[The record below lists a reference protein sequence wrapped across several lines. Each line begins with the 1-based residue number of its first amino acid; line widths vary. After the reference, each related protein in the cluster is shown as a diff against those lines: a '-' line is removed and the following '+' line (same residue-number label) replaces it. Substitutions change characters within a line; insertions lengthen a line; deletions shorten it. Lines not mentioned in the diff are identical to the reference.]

1 MKTSKKPF
9 PFRNYFDVSIFPD
22 SPALET
28 RTILRKLDRIVG
40 FPEETALM
48 MKNFEMEL
56 FCSKSRSRQKVTLS
70 TLLSG
75 CAYDLSGSS
84 QSADLALFGRLV
96 SHFYLVC
103 EWIVQ
108 LIISQPGHNARRA
121 MLTCVLR
128 YCLLYN
134 NHAG

>member
-1 MKTSKKPF
+1 
-9 PFRNYFDVSIFPD
+9 
-22 SPALET
+22 
-28 RTILRKLDRIVG
+28 
-40 FPEETALM
+40 M
-48 MKNFEMEL
+48 MKNFETEL
-56 FCSKSRSRQKVTLS
+56 FCSTSRKVTVS

-84 QSADLALFGRLV
+84 QSADLALFSRLV

-108 LIISQPGHNARRA
+108 LIISQPGHNSRRA

-128 YCLLYN
+128 FAHASWNIGNFNAVMEILLGLRLAATFVKLCTSHSCSRVFN
-134 NHAG
+134 LEHESLKIK